1 MATGEGPGPGA
12 GAPRGAARRAA
23 LVAAA
28 AELVAAGG
36 PAALSAR
43 AAARGAGVPLAAVTY
58 YFDDVPALL
67 REAVEALLDDLGE
80 RVRAASATAPPPAA
94 EDRGATALA
103 EALVGLVLGP
113 YGGRGAAGLRAL
125 YARTLE
131 LSADPALAPRLR
143 AFDAA
148 CADAVARLLRSAGRE
163 AVAARAVLALVDGW
177 LVAAAVAGEA
187 GPAGESGDGRAL
199 ERWAAERLAPGL
211 LALAPLAP
219 EPVR

>member
-1 MATGEGPGPGA
+1 MAAAAGEGPGPSS

-28 AELVAAGG
+28 AGLVAAGG

-43 AAARGAGVPLAAVTY
+43 AAARAAGVPLAAVTY

-80 RVRAASATAPPPAA
+80 RVLAASEATPPPAA
-94 EDRGATALA
+94 EDPGATALA
-103 EALVGLVLGP
+103 GAVVGLVLGP
-113 YGGRGAAGLRAL
+113 YGGRGAAGVRAL

-131 LSADPALAPRLR
+131 LSADPELAPRLG

-163 AVAARAVLALVDGW
+163 AGAARAVLALADGW

-187 GPAGESGDGRAL
+187 GPGEDAGAL

-211 LALAPLAP
+211 VALAP
-219 EPVR
+219 VR